1 MLTAILQK
9 PQATAK
15 NPIVISSSSPRV
27 LSSKTNAPLKTAK
40 ESRKRTA
47 RKAAEILAEATAR
60 ISKAEEIRAS
70 VNPERKRPE
79 APDGRVYRGYFTEQ
93 DDFVKPVAQ
102 SGPPKFK
109 SFGGKKKF

>member
-1 MLTAILQK
+1 MALFDKLKSKLGIGRTENPAEPDKKEEKAVPEAPKAESAAPAGEIK
-9 PQATAK
+9 P
-15 NPIVISSSSPRV
+15 
-27 LSSKTNAPLKTAK
+27 
-40 ESRKRTA
+40 
-47 RKAAEILAEATAR
+47 AAEPVQPEEA
-60 ISKAEEIRAS
+60 KQPAEEA
-70 VNPERKRPE
+70 PE

>member
-1 MLTAILQK
+1 MYNLPFSHLCWKRQ
-9 PQATAK
+9 Q
-15 NPIVISSSSPRV
+15 
-27 LSSKTNAPLKTAK
+27 
-40 ESRKRTA
+40 RKRKSCFNNLATTTRTDESKGKKGGRDSRRGD
-47 RKAAEILAEATAR
+47 RKDFKGRRDTR
-60 ISKAEEIRAS
+60 
-70 VNPERKRPE
+70 ERKPREEAPE